1 MEILVIMCALFALFL
16 LSVPIYIALFI
27 VSFVALAILQD
38 IPIIVIGQN
47 MFNKLNSY
55 TLLAVLFFII
65 AGNIMGRG
73 KISIKLIEFS
83 KSLVGWL
90 KGGLGITTIS
100 ANGLF
105 GAISGAATPTLV
117 AIGSLLYPALKKD
130 GYSEKYSAGLIT
142 SCSMLGIIIPPSIP
156 MIFYAMVSDVSVGK
170 MFAAGF
176 IPAFLIIIAFT
187 IYTMV
192 DRKNVSKIRYKF
204 SLANVFTSIRKGI
217 FALFLPV
224 IIFVGIF
231 GGIFSP
237 TEAGAVAVVYAIVIE
252 LFIFKELGLKEM
264 ADIIVE
270 SSVVTASFLVIVAG
284 ASTFT
289 EYLTMINIQQIILN
303 FFNQFIHSKYMFILV
318 LNFIFLIVGTF
329 IDVLSA
335 IVLLAPILLP
345 ITQSYGIDPIHFGL
359 IMIMNLGVG
368 YITPPLGLNLFV
380 GSAITDKSVMFICK
394 SVLPFFMLLL
404 GVLLIISLFPE
415 FVLFVPE
422 LFYK

>member
-1 MEILVIMCALFALFL
+1 MELLIVISLLFILFMI
-16 LSVPIYIALFI
+16 SVPIYISLFI
-27 VSFVALAILQD
+27 VSFIALTVYQD
-38 IPIIVIGQN
+38 IPIIIIGQD

-73 KISIKLIEFS
+73 KISEKLINFS

-100 ANGLF
+100 ANGFF

-117 AIGSLLYPALKKD
+117 AIGSLLYPSLKEE

-176 IPAFLIIIAFT
+176 VPAFLIMIVFA

-192 DRKNVSKIRYKF
+192 GSKKIGNVRYKF
-204 SLANVFTSIRKGI
+204 SLVEVFSSVKKGF
-217 FALFLPV
+217 FALMLPV

-237 TEAGAVAVVYAIVIE
+237 TEAGAVSVVYAIVIE
-252 LFIFKELGLKEM
+252 LFVFKELRLKEM
-264 ADIIVE
+264 GEIIVE
-270 SSVVTASFLVIVAG
+270 SSIVTASFLVIVAG

-289 EYLTMINIQQIILN
+289 EYLSMINIQQIILN
-303 FFNQFIHSKYMFILV
+303 FFGQFIHSKYMFILV
-318 LNFIFLIVGTF
+318 LNLIFLIVGTF

-335 IVLLAPILLP
+335 IVLLAPILIP
-345 ITQSYGIDPIHFGL
+345 ITKSYGIDPIHFGI

-368 YITPPLGLNLFV
+368 YITPPLGLNIFV
-380 GSAITDKSVMFICK
+380 GSAITDKSVIFICK
-394 SVLPFFMLLL
+394 SVMPFFMLLL
-404 GVLLIISLFPE
+404 GVLLTVSLMPDLVMFIPN
-415 FVLFVPE
+415 